1 MSAHALGLL
10 TLISVPPASHYLIS
24 IVGPRRFA
32 AGSCVMQS
40 TRERRMMSVRWGSG
54 VTRSL
59 HTSGV

>member
-40 TRERRMMSVRWGSG
+40 TRE
-54 VTRSL
+54 
-59 HTSGV
+59 